1 LSLQFFQNQS
11 GEKNM
16 YVILGAT
23 GNTGKRIAETLLTA
37 GKSVTAVS
45 RNADHLK
52 SLVDKGATAA
62 VGSLDDANFLTKIFT
77 GATAV
82 YALIPP
88 NFGAPNYRAYQNNVG
103 NAILDAVKNSGV
115 KHIVFLSSVGA
126 HLAQGSGVL
135 LGLYDFETALA
146 KHTDV
151 NAIFL
156 RAGYFMQNFFG
167 SIGVVKHA
175 GVLGGFPISG
185 DIQIPMIHTNDIAD
199 VASHFLLKSDFTGQ
213 KKVDVVNAEKL
224 NFHDA
229 AKIIGEAISKP
240 DLNYVQFPEEQMK
253 GGMAQMG
260 ASESIINAYMEFS
273 RMMNN
278 DYNSYINALERTAEG
293 TGKISLKEFAEKEFA
308 PAFQHS

>member
-1 LSLQFFQNQS
+1 
-11 GEKNM
+11 M

-62 VGSLDDANFLTKIFT
+62 VGSLDDANFLTKTLT
-77 GATAV
+77 GATAL

-88 NFGAPNYRAYQNNVG
+88 NFGAPNFREYQKSVG
-103 NAILDAVKNSGV
+103 NAIIDAVKNSGV
-115 KHIVFLSSVGA
+115 KHVVFLSSLGA

-146 KHTDV
+146 KHTGV
-151 NAIFL
+151 NAVHL

-167 SIGVVKHA
+167 SIGVIKQA
-175 GVLGGFPISG
+175 GVLGGFPIRG
-185 DIQIPMIHTNDIAD
+185 DIEVPMIHTDDIAD
-199 VASHFLLKSDFTGQ
+199 VAAHFLLKLDFTGQ
-213 KKVDVVNAEKL
+213 RKVDVVNAETL
-224 NFHDA
+224 TFQDA
-229 AKIIGEAISKP
+229 AKILGAVIGKP
-240 DLNYVQFPEEQMK
+240 ELPYVQFPFDQAK
-253 GGMAQMG
+253 AGMMQIG
-260 ASESIINAYMEFS
+260 ASENLVDAYMEFS
-273 RMMNN
+273 RMIN
-278 DYNSYINALERTAEG
+278 DNYDDYMKALKRTPEG
-293 TGKISLKEFAEKEFA
+293 TGKTTLSQFAEKEFA